1 VLRQLPEREHDPN
14 LLVGLDTSDDAGVYK
29 LTDEI
34 ALIQTVD
41 YFTPVVDDPYMFGQ
55 IAAAN
60 ALSDVYAMG
69 GKPKT
74 VLNIVGF
81 PIKELG
87 PDVLAEILKGA
98 ADKTKEAGALL
109 VGGHSID
116 DKEPKFG
123 LSVTGLIHPDK
134 ILRNVGAKPG
144 DALVLTKPIGVGILT
159 TGVKRDAVTP
169 EQLKKVTE
177 TMASLNKVAAECL
190 DGLNPNAGTDV
201 TGFGLLGHASEI
213 ARGSDVSL
221 TIHFD
226 QVPLLDGTVELANQG
241 IIPSGTKSNYEWL
254 SEAVVYDEKLT
265 EQERFILCDAVTSGG
280 LLVSLPKEEAEQYV
294 QKLHENGIA
303 EAAIVGEVTEKRE
316 CCLYAE
322 R

>member
-1 VLRQLPEREHDPN
+1 LRQLPEREPDPN

-74 VLNIVGF
+74 VMNIVGF
-81 PIKELG
+81 PIKDLG

-98 ADKTKEAGALL
+98 ADKTKEAGALI

-134 ILRNVGAKPG
+134 VLKNVGAQPG
-144 DALVLTKPIGVGILT
+144 DKLVLTKPIGVGIMT

-169 EQLKKVTE
+169 EQLQKVTE

-190 DGLNPNAGTDV
+190 DGLHPNAGTDV
-201 TGFGLLGHASEI
+201 TGFGLLGHAGEI

-221 TIHFD
+221 TIYYSK
-226 QVPLLDGTVELANQG
+226 VPLLDGTEELAKQG
-241 IIPSGTKSNYEWL
+241 IIPGGTKSNYSWL
-254 SEAVVYDEKLT
+254 RDTVVYSEDLT
-265 EQERFILCDAVTSGG
+265 EEERFILCDAVTSGG
-280 LLVSLPKEEAEQYV
+280 LLVSLPTEEADVYV
-294 QKLHENGIA
+294 QRLHENGIV
-303 EAAIVGEVTEKRE
+303 EASIVGEVTEKRE
-316 CCLYAE
+316 CCLYAQK
-322 R
+322 

>member
-1 VLRQLPEREHDPN
+1 MLRQLPEREHDPN

-98 ADKTKEAGALL
+98 ADKTKEAGALI

-134 ILRNVGAKPG
+134 ILKNVGAKPG
-144 DALVLTKPIGVGILT
+144 DSLVLTKPIGVGILT

-169 EQLKKVTE
+169 EQLQKVTD

-190 DGLNPNAGTDV
+190 EGLNPNAGTDV

-213 ARGSDVSL
+213 ARGSNVSL
-221 TIHFD
+221 TLHFD
-226 QVPLLDGTVELANQG
+226 QVPLLDGTVDLANQG
-241 IIPSGTKSNYEWL
+241 IIPGGTKSNYEWL

-265 EQERFILCDAVTSGG
+265 QEERFILCDAVTSGG
-280 LLVSLPKEEAEQYV
+280 LLVSLPKEEAELYV

>member
-1 VLRQLPEREHDPN
+1 LRQLPEREQDPN

-116 DKEPKFG
+116 DQEPKFG

-134 ILRNVGAKPG
+134 ILKNVGAKPG
-144 DALVLTKPIGVGILT
+144 DSLVLTKPIGVGILT

-169 EQLKKVTE
+169 EQLQQVTAA
-177 TMASLNKVAAECL
+177 MASLNKVAAECL
-190 DGLNPNAGTDV
+190 EEFHPNAGTDV

-213 ARGSDVSL
+213 AKGSDVSL
-221 TIHFD
+221 TIHYD
-226 QVPLLDGTVELANQG
+226 QVPLLDGTVDLAKQG
-241 IIPSGTKSNYEWL
+241 IIPGGTKSNYSWLADTIVYHDEL
-254 SEAVVYDEKLT
+254 SEE
-265 EQERFILCDAVTSGG
+265 ERFILCDAVTSGG
-280 LLVSLPKEEAEQYV
+280 LLVSLPREEAVQYV
-294 QKLHENGIA
+294 EKLHKNGIV
-303 EAAIVGEVTEKRE
+303 EAAIVGEVTEKRDQF
-316 CCLYAE
+316 LYAE